1 MMTRRF
7 PKQIWM
13 VLLSL
18 ALVLSFSL
26 TGWAAKKVVIKAASE
41 YPDKHPTVK
50 NGWFP
55 WIEDLKKQTNGGLMI
70 QFFNPNT
77 LVPQKEAYDAL
88 TSGSADLVFNPTW
101 RNQGKF
107 PLADVTA
114 LPMLFNG
121 SEAGSLTIWDLYQ
134 AYPEWQAEYKDVK
147 LLWQWTSAT
156 INLHT
161 KSKLIKTLDDLQ
173 GLKLI
178 GWNPRNLEMIKSLG
192 ANPIE
197 MPPPDTYLALER
209 GMADGVMCPI
219 APMRAF
225 KISDAAKYH
234 TVIDL
239 NLDAFY
245 AIMNMKKRN
254 NLPQEYK
261 DVLEKSTG
269 RHMAQVSG
277 RTLDEGAIA
286 DSSWMKSK
294 GHTFYVLPKDQKKQ
308 WREKLQYMDAAWLS
322 SMEKRGYDNAP
333 RILKKTRELAEKY
346 SSEAVGG
353 YKE

>member
-1 MMTRRF
+1 MARVFSKSVFIVFLTVTLLF
-7 PKQIWM
+7 PFA
-13 VLLSL
+13 VS
-18 ALVLSFSL
+18 
-26 TGWAAKKVVIKAASE
+26 GWSQDKVVIKAASE

-55 WIEDLKKQTNGGLMI
+55 WFEDLKKQTQGGLTI

-88 TSGSADLVFNPTW
+88 TSGSADMIFNVTW

-134 AYPEWQAEYKDVK
+134 AYPEWQAEYKDIKV
-147 LLWQWTSAT
+147 LWQWTSAT

-161 KSKLIKTLDDLQ
+161 KNKPIKNLADLQ
-173 GLKLI
+173 GLKII
-178 GWNPRNLEMIKSLG
+178 GWNPRNLEMIKALG

-197 MPPPDTYLALER
+197 MGPPDTYLALER
-209 GMADGVMCPI
+209 GMADGVICPI

-225 KISDAAKYH
+225 KISDAAKHH

-245 AIMNMKKRN
+245 AGMNWKKWN
-254 NLPQEYK
+254 SLPEEYK
-261 DVLEKSTG
+261 KLLEKTTG

-277 RTLDEGAIA
+277 KTLDEGAIE
-286 DSSWMKSK
+286 DSAWMKK
-294 GHTFYVLPKDQKKQ
+294 QGHTFYVLPKEEKKN
-308 WREKLQYMDAAWLS
+308 WRAKLKYMDEAWLKS
-322 SMEKRGYDNAP
+322 VEGKGYKNAQK
-333 RILKKTRELAEKY
+333 ILDQTMKLAEKY
-346 SSEAVGG
+346 SAETVGG
-353 YKE
+353 YKP

>member
-1 MMTRRF
+1 MRKLF
-7 PKQIWM
+7 SKPFM
-13 VLLSL
+13 VLLLTAVMFFSL
-18 ALVLSFSL
+18 ALNA
-26 TGWAAKKVVIKAASE
+26 WCAEKVVIKAASE
-41 YPDKHPTVK
+41 YPDKHPTVR

-55 WIEDLKKQTNGGLMI
+55 WIEDLKKQTNGGLVI

-88 TSGSADLVFNPTW
+88 ISGAADMLFNVTW

-121 SEAGSLTIWDLYQ
+121 SEAGSLTIWELYQ
-134 AYPEWQAEYKDVK
+134 AYPEWQAEYKDLK

-156 INLHT
+156 VNLHT
-161 KSKLIKTLDDLQ
+161 KSKPVKTLADLQ
-173 GLKLI
+173 GLKII
-178 GWNPRNLEMIKSLG
+178 GWNPRNLDMIKSLG

-197 MPPPDTYLALER
+197 MGPPDTYLALER

-225 KISDAAKYH
+225 KISDAAKFH

-245 AIMNMKKRN
+245 AGINWKKWN
-254 NLPQEYK
+254 SLPDEYK
-261 DVLEKSTG
+261 KLLENTTG
-269 RHMAQVSG
+269 RNMAQVSG
-277 RTLDEGAIA
+277 KTLDDGAIA
-286 DSSWMKSK
+286 DAAWMKGQ
-294 GHTFYVLPKDQKKQ
+294 GHTFYVLPKEEKKV
-308 WREKLQYMDAAWLS
+308 WRAKLQYMDDAWLKS
-322 SMEKRGYDNAP
+322 AEERGYKNAAT
-333 RILKKTRELAEKY
+333 IMDHTKKLAEKY
-346 SSEAVGG
+346 SAETVGG
-353 YKE
+353 YKP

>member
-1 MMTRRF
+1 MKKRF
-7 PKQIWM
+7 SKPILM
-13 VLLSL
+13 LFVIAAMFFSFALSGL
-18 ALVLSFSL
+18 CAE
-26 TGWAAKKVVIKAASE
+26 KVIIKAASE
-41 YPDKHPTVK
+41 YPDKHPTVR

-55 WIEDLKKQTNGGLMI
+55 WIEDLKKQTNGGLVI

-88 TSGSADLVFNPTW
+88 TSGAADMIFNVTW

-134 AYPEWQAEYKDVK
+134 TYPEWQAEYKDIK

-156 INLHT
+156 VNLHT
-161 KSKLIKTLDDLQ
+161 KSKLIKTLADLQ
-173 GLKLI
+173 GLKII
-178 GWNPRNLEMIKSLG
+178 GWNPRNLEMIKALG

-197 MPPPDTYLALER
+197 MGPPDTYLALER

-245 AIMNMKKRN
+245 AGMNWKKWN
-254 NLPQEYK
+254 SLPDEYK
-261 DVLEKSTG
+261 KLLEKTTG
-269 RHMAQVSG
+269 RNMAQVSG
-277 RTLDEGAIA
+277 KTLDEGAIA
-286 DSSWMKSK
+286 DAAWMKGQ
-294 GHTFYVLPKDQKKQ
+294 GHTFYVLPKEEKKI
-308 WREKLQYMDAAWLS
+308 WRAKLSYMDDAWLKS
-322 SMEKRGYDNAP
+322 VEERGYKNAAK
-333 RILKKTRELAEKY
+333 IMDHTMKLAEKY
-346 SSEAVGG
+346 SSETVGG
-353 YKE
+353 YKP

>member
-1 MMTRRF
+1 MRKLF
-7 PKQIWM
+7 SKP
-13 VLLSL
+13 VLMLFLTAAIFFSF
-18 ALVLSFSL
+18 ALNA
-26 TGWAAKKVVIKAASE
+26 WCAEKVILKAASE
-41 YPDKHPTVK
+41 YPDKHPTVR

-55 WIEDLKKQTNGGLMI
+55 WIEDLKKQTNGGLVI

-88 TSGSADLVFNPTW
+88 TSGAADMIFNVTW

-134 AYPEWQAEYKDVK
+134 AYPEWQAEYKDIK

-156 INLHT
+156 VNLHT
-161 KSKLIKTLDDLQ
+161 KSKPVKTLADLQ
-173 GLKLI
+173 GLKII
-178 GWNPRNLEMIKSLG
+178 GWNPRNLDMIKSLG

-197 MPPPDTYLALER
+197 MGPPDTYLALER

-225 KISDAAKYH
+225 KITDAAKYH
-234 TVIDL
+234 TIIDL

-245 AIMNMKKRN
+245 AGVNWKKWN
-254 NLPQEYK
+254 SLPDAYK
-261 DVLEKSTG
+261 QLLEKTTG
-269 RHMAQVSG
+269 RNMAQVSG

-286 DSSWMKSK
+286 DAAWMKGQ
-294 GHTFYVLPKDQKKQ
+294 GHTFYVLPKEEKKI
-308 WREKLQYMDAAWLS
+308 WRDKLNYLDNAWLKS
-322 SMEKRGYDNAP
+322 TEERGYKNAAK
-333 RILKKTRELAEKY
+333 IFDHNMNLAEKY
-346 SSEAVGG
+346 SNETVGG
-353 YKE
+353 YKP

>member
-1 MMTRRF
+1 MKKVF
-7 PKQIWM
+7 AKS
-13 VLLSL
+13 VLIP
-18 ALVLSFSL
+18 SL
-26 TGWAAKKVVIKAASE
+26 TVTMLFLFAVSGWSAEKVVVKAASE

-55 WIEDLKKQTNGGLMI
+55 WIEDLKKQTNGGLVI

-88 TSGSADLVFNPTW
+88 TSGAADLIFNVTW

-121 SEAGSLTIWDLYQ
+121 SEAGSLTIWELYQ
-134 AYPEWQAEYKDVK
+134 SYPEWQAEYKDMK

-156 INLHT
+156 VNLHT
-161 KSKLIKTLDDLQ
+161 KNKAVKTLADLQ
-173 GLKLI
+173 GLKII

-197 MPPPDTYLALER
+197 MGPPDTYLALER

-245 AIMNMKKRN
+245 AAMNLKKWN
-254 NLPQEYK
+254 SLPDEYK
-261 DVLEKSTG
+261 KLLEKTAG
-269 RHMAQVSG
+269 HHMAQVSG
-277 RTLDEGAIA
+277 KTLDEGAIA
-286 DSSWMKSK
+286 DAVWMKSQ
-294 GHTFYVLPKDQKKQ
+294 GHTFYVLPKDEKKN
-308 WREKLQYMDAAWLS
+308 WRAKLKYMDESWLK
-322 SMEKRGYDNAP
+322 SMAERGHKNAQK
-333 RILKKTRELAEKY
+333 IMDQNMKLAEKY
-346 SSEAVGG
+346 SAQTVGG
-353 YKE
+353 YKD